1 MFLARLV
8 LFRKEVVQLWKAFFA
23 PDTPLHLK
31 AATLFV
37 AFYLVNPI
45 DIIPDFIPLAG
56 WLDDLVLVP
65 LMVGWI
71 VSRLPIP
78 VRADMRERNGQTI
91 DGRARR
97 M

>member
-1 MFLARLV
+1 M
-8 LFRKEVVQLWKAFFA
+8 
-23 PDTPLHLK
+23 LK

-56 WLDDLVLVP
+56 WIDDIVLVP
-65 LMVGWI
+65 MMVGWI
-71 VSRLPIP
+71 VSRLPIA
-78 VRADMRERNGQTI
+78 VKADHRERNDRTI

-97 M
+97 L